1 MADALEVRAAGKH
14 LGVDPKASKEEIK
27 KAYKKKALKSHPDKG
42 GSDEMFQRVAD
53 AYNLL
58 IAAKE
63 AKPAP
68 THKANANDLFAEL
81 FGAMMQ
87 SVVPMMQQMMEE
99 MGEEGGSVTFELDE
113 ATVAQMFHAAAGGA
127 GIPLRRRA
135 NPRSVGEGAGGLYED
150 PRVAGP
156 DPSSIPG
163 TREYVELHGP
173 FPRGELVS
181 PHMLHEALE
190 KGYAVVLVD
199 CRSKGEV
206 QANGEFPGRVMVDGD
221 VDASVVDLP
230 VDRILDAA
238 TGELRR
244 LSDCGKDVKEAL
256 RVVAELATRRR
267 HSVVVFSTTGSR
279 ITRKK
284 SDCQYA
290 LKLIENARLLLPGQ
304 AARRLDG
311 GFAQWE
317 ARILGVD
324 AGPAASGVRH
334 TVVGKRGAVVRAGVE
349 MDSPCVGEL
358 KFGSGAEVHEAD
370 LEGERTSDGKLRL
383 RIVAPLQGFVSA
395 KMLQRDGLDTA

>member
-1 MADALEVRAAGKH
+1 MADALEVRAAGQL

-135 NPRSVGEGAGGLYED
+135 NPRSVGEGGGGLYED

-156 DPSSIPG
+156 DPASIPG
-163 TREYVELHGP
+163 TREYVELQDLLRPG
-173 FPRGELVS
+173 VS
-181 PHMLHEALE
+181 
-190 KGYAVVLVD
+190 
-199 CRSKGEV
+199 
-206 QANGEFPGRVMVDGD
+206 
-221 VDASVVDLP
+221 
-230 VDRILDAA
+230 
-238 TGELRR
+238 
-244 LSDCGKDVKEAL
+244 
-256 RVVAELATRRR
+256 
-267 HSVVVFSTTGSR
+267 
-279 ITRKK
+279 
-284 SDCQYA
+284 
-290 LKLIENARLLLPGQ
+290 
-304 AARRLDG
+304 
-311 GFAQWE
+311 
-317 ARILGVD
+317 
-324 AGPAASGVRH
+324 
-334 TVVGKRGAVVRAGVE
+334 RAG
-349 MDSPCVGEL
+349 G
-358 KFGSGAEVHEAD
+358 G
-370 LEGERTSDGKLRL
+370 R
-383 RIVAPLQGFVSA
+383 
-395 KMLQRDGLDTA
+395 